1 MLQSAKSLAI
11 VYERVTKRLLI
22 KSGGGNGPVKPSNLS
37 ADKVL
42 TPPNTMGDK
51 CVRKYSIRLNVKIL
65 MIRSLIYEFKR
76 SLAGRVI
83 ESKFG

>member
-1 MLQSAKSLAI
+1 MLQSVKSLAI

-22 KSGGGNGPVKPSNLS
+22 KSGGGDGPVKPSNLS

-42 TPPNTMGDK
+42 TPPNVMGDK
-51 CVRKYSIRLNVKIL
+51 CVRKCSIRLNVKIL
-65 MIRSLIYEFKR
+65 MIRSLVYGFKR
-76 SLAGRVI
+76 SFAGGII